1 MKKFISILAVMAV
14 LFTFAVPLSPVS
26 VQALSF
32 RPTFQLKS
40 ESGILYHMDTQTVVF
55 EKNADKQCS
64 PAQTVQIMTAAI
76 AIEKAQSM
84 EAIIEIPPNV
94 YNEFE
99 KYRSRYP
106 AEQFPY
112 NEVTTSY
119 LEEGEQFRVQDLIS
133 AMLLESSCE
142 AAYALAYVIGE
153 GSIQNFVNMMNEKA
167 ESLGAASTH
176 FTNPHGLYDESQYTT
191 ARDMLKITEYA
202 LGLPGFAELSAAEQV
217 KTGATNINPEGY
229 EFNNVNLM
237 MNSTSEYY
245 YKGTKGIKTGNSNQ
259 SLRCL
264 VTRASRDGQNYLAVL
279 FGAPFDKDE
288 YDDDIYTHLNDAAE
302 LFEWAFTNLEHKVV
316 LEENQEIGSPKIKY
330 AKGKDYINLKPA
342 NDVKC
347 MWLATVDTS
356 NIITRQVYPSDL
368 RIYNLLETEHY
379 GIPYGFWKELFNNNI
394 GWCCIDTNTKR
405 MVSVAF
411 LSIYRR
417 IPCPDCPDGMVAELC
432 GVFTSPEYRGR
443 GYATECCRMLVEYA
457 KRYNIDYI
465 HCDNK
470 RAAES
475 LYSRLGFI
483 NQADDEMRMWLP
495 ISKQNK

>member
-356 NIITRQVYPSDL
+356 NIITDIDYLYDEVCAPVEAGEKLGTLRLRYLDNEIGTVDLVAYGDAEFSYSKYISDVFVTYWKSPAFKTAM
-368 RIYNLLETEHY
+368 RIATALSILYVAFVFY
-379 GIPYGFWKELFNNNI
+379 LFNLRV
-394 GWCCIDTNTKR
+394 KR
-405 MVSVAF
+405 
-411 LSIYRR
+411 RR
-417 IPCPDCPDGMVAELC
+417 
-432 GVFTSPEYRGR
+432 
-443 GYATECCRMLVEYA
+443 
-457 KRYNIDYI
+457 
-465 HCDNK
+465 
-470 RAAES
+470 ES
-475 LYSRLGFI
+475 KNSSR
-483 NQADDEMRMWLP
+483 N
-495 ISKQNK
+495 